1 MTWCSRRS
9 AAAVLAVGAALAA
22 RPALAQGMRELQL
35 QGLAI
40 ASRPSF
46 AGGGLGL
53 AWRDAGRTRW
63 QLVFSGGARNGAGW
77 GMRGD
82 LAWHFLLD
90 PSKPRGG
97 SVYGGGG
104 ISVLAADGRVTPF
117 LLLVLGAE
125 SAPGGGRGLFVE
137 VGVGGG
143 ARLSLGLRWRKRIAP
158 GR

>member
-1 MTWCSRRS
+1 MALLSRQ
-9 AAAVLAVGAALAA
+9 A
-22 RPALAQGMRELQL
+22 RAQGIRELQL

-63 QLVFSGGARNGAGW
+63 QIALSGGARTGAGW

-90 PSKPRGG
+90 PGKPRGG

-104 ISVLAADGRVTPF
+104 ISVLTADGRVTPY

-125 SAPGGGRGLFVE
+125 RAPGGRGGLFVE

-143 ARLSLGLRWRKRIAP
+143 ARLSLGYRWRKRSAP